1 MDDRLQAIKIKDDC
15 EAAAVLLGLDD
26 NTATTNA
33 GSSRKNRPQWCYW
46 DTGRSSLQ
54 FNPAGRKMASSDR
67 PAICTVVLDEV
78 AAAGSTGPDDAGG
91 ISDANDDSPSQPYLW
106 AAVIV
111 FMGTAIVLAI
121 RRHRRQAGDA
131 NMYQS
136 GIQDEEPTQWEQPLI
151 YSKTGRRAQQGVRT
165 PAHSETGTGI
175 SRYSSTGS
183 GSSGDVDRVS
193 PVSFGDTE
201 TEQSFV
207 FRDETFA
214 TFTNV

>member
-1 MDDRLQAIKIKDDC
+1 
-15 EAAAVLLGLDD
+15 
-26 NTATTNA
+26 
-33 GSSRKNRPQWCYW
+33 
-46 DTGRSSLQ
+46 
-54 FNPAGRKMASSDR
+54 MASSDR

-121 RRHRRQAGDA
+121 RRHRRQSGDA

-136 GIQDEEPTQWEQPLI
+136 GIQEEEPTQWEQPLI
-151 YSKTGRRAQQGVRT
+151 YSKTGRRAQQGVLT